1 MSKFPIFYLPRLTII
16 GVSSN
21 LSQNILKLLRFF
33 SGSEEAV
40 RACSQPG
47 RDVMQVR
54 GPGPRGQQ
62 NIGACASWSPGDPCD
77 IRPPTP
83 AHRALAWGHQAWS
96 PSSWPDMEIIIR
108 LCFPRL
114 PTLSS
119 SSLSLLAAP
128 GHHPAAARAPSAA
141 AAETTINI
149 RTYSVADSFTSDL
162 LGLLGP
168 IEDR

>member
-96 PSSWPDMEIIIR
+96 PSSAWPDMEIIIR
-108 LCFPRL
+108 LGSPVPL
-114 PTLSS
+114 
-119 SSLSLLAAP
+119 SLSA
-128 GHHPAAARAPSAA
+128 GGTGQHPAAARAPSAA

>member
-96 PSSWPDMEIIIR
+96 PSSAWPDMEIIIPGSR
-108 LCFPRL
+108 LSPV
-114 PTLSS
+114 P
-119 SSLSLLAAP
+119 LSLCWR
-128 GHHPAAARAPSAA
+128 HRAPPGGGPS
-141 AAETTINI
+141 
-149 RTYSVADSFTSDL
+149 SVCCSS
-162 LGLLGP
+162 GNNNKH
-168 IEDR
+168 